1 MKKNWS
7 QEQIIGLL
15 REAEAGQISITEL
28 CRLRGISQ
36 NTFYKWRTQYG
47 GMNVDEAKKLK
58 ELMAENV
65 QLKKLVANLSLKEL
79 ALEEVLAKKW

>member
-15 REAEAGQISITEL
+15 READAGQSSITEL

-36 NTFYKWRTQYG
+36 NTFYTWRKQYG
-47 GMNVDEAKKLK
+47 TMTVDEAKKLK
-58 ELMAENV
+58 ALEAENAK
-65 QLKKLVANLSLKEL
+65 LKKLVADLSLDKL
-79 ALEEVLAKKW
+79 ALEELLSKKW

>member
-15 REAEAGQISITEL
+15 REAEAGQSSITEL

-36 NTFYKWRTQYG
+36 NTFYTWRKQ
-47 GMNVDEAKKLK
+47 
-58 ELMAENV
+58 
-65 QLKKLVANLSLKEL
+65 
-79 ALEEVLAKKW
+79 

>member
-15 REAEAGQISITEL
+15 REAEAGQNSITEL

-36 NTFYKWRTQYG
+36 NTFYTWRKQYG
-47 GMNVDEAKKLK
+47 TMTVDEAKKLK
-58 ELMAENV
+58 ALEAENAK
-65 QLKKLVANLSLKEL
+65 LKKLVADLSLDKL
-79 ALEEVLAKKW
+79 ALEELLSKKW

>member
-15 REAEAGQISITEL
+15 REAEAGQSSITEL

-36 NTFYKWRTQYG
+36 NTFYKWRAQYG

-58 ELMAENV
+58 ALLAENA
-65 QLKKLVANLSLKEL
+65 QLKKLVADLSLDKL
-79 ALEEVLAKKW
+79 ALEEVLSKKW

>member
-15 REAEAGQISITEL
+15 REAEAGQHSITEL

-36 NTFYKWRTQYG
+36 NTFYTWRKQ
-47 GMNVDEAKKLK
+47 
-58 ELMAENV
+58 
-65 QLKKLVANLSLKEL
+65 
-79 ALEEVLAKKW
+79 

>member
-15 REAEAGQISITEL
+15 REAESGQTTITEL

-36 NTFYKWRTQYG
+36 NTFYKWRNQYG
-47 GMNVDEAKKLK
+47 GMKVDEAKKLK
-58 ELMAENV
+58 ALEAENAK
-65 QLKKLVANLSLKEL
+65 LKKLVADLSLDKL
-79 ALEEVLAKKW
+79 ALEELLTKKW

>member
-7 QEQIIGLL
+7 QEQIIALL
-15 REAEAGQISITEL
+15 REAETGSTSITEL

-36 NTFYKWRTQYG
+36 NTFYKWRNQYG

-58 ELMAENV
+58 ALEAENAK
-65 QLKKLVANLSLKEL
+65 LKKLVADLSLDKL
-79 ALEEVLAKKW
+79 ALEELLSKKW

>member
-15 REAEAGQISITEL
+15 REAESGQTSIVEL
-28 CRLRGISQ
+28 CRVRGVSQ

-47 GMNVDEAKKLK
+47 GMTVDEAKRLK
-58 ELMAENV
+58 ALTSENA
-65 QLKKLVANLSLKEL
+65 QLKKLVADLSLHKL
-79 ALEEVLAKKW
+79 ALEELLSKKW

>member
-15 REAEAGQISITEL
+15 WEAEAGQISITEL

-36 NTFYKWRTQYG
+36 NSFYKWRTQYG

-58 ELMAENV
+58 ELMIENA

-79 ALEEVLAKKW
+79 ALEEVLSKKW